1 MIYLIITTCIHNK
14 FGIRHAGLREATYRE
29 AIKMT
34 LKYLPSDI
42 KPIIVENNGKR
53 KTYLDEFGIPI
64 LYTEHNKNHYWHKG
78 CNELE
83 DIKAVIQAFNIQDED
98 MVIKITGR
106 YNPISDAFFRL
117 VKKDESKYDGFV
129 KFFNVCTKEFMAND
143 CVLGLFALRAKYLKK
158 YEMTDTVRS
167 PEIQFATF
175 CRTLNVKEVQ
185 QLDVHCFFAD
195 NLEMM
200 TC

>member
-1 MIYLIITTCIHNK
+1 M
-14 FGIRHAGLREATYRE
+14 REVMYRE
-29 AIKMT
+29 AINLT
-34 LKYLPSDI
+34 LKYLPKDI

-64 LYTEHNKNHYWHKG
+64 LYTENNKNHYWHKG

-83 DIKAVIQAFNIQDED
+83 DIKAVLQAFNIQDED

-117 VKKDESKYDGFV
+117 VQTEESNYDGFV
-129 KFFNVCTKEFMAND
+129 KFFNVCTKEFMTND
-143 CVLGLFALRAKYLKK
+143 CVLGLFALKAKHLKK

-167 PEIQFATF
+167 PEVQFATF
-175 CRTLNVKEVQ
+175 CRELNVKEVK
-185 QLDVHCFFAD
+185 QLDIRCIFAD
-195 NLEMM
+195 TLEVLV
-200 TC
+200 C